1 METMPLSNISNT
13 PKVDVKRYPR
23 RVLAAEI
30 HVAAD
35 GSDVVLS
42 KTIQLQVKPWNET
55 EYGTE
60 VLTGRRLAMCSFLQ
74 GKTVFESR

>member
-1 METMPLSNISNT
+1 MESMPLSNT
-13 PKVDVKRYPR
+13 PKVDVKRYSR

-30 HVAAD
+30 HVDTD
-35 GSDVVLS
+35 GNDVTLS
-42 KTIQLQVKPWNET
+42 KSILLQVRPWNET

-74 GKTVFESR
+74 GT